1 MMKMNDYNNYNYKL
15 WLSSIIIID
24 PYLLYHCA
32 NLCHE
37 DNENNEE
44 DD

>member
-1 MMKMNDYNNYNYKL
+1 M
-15 WLSSIIIID
+15 IIIIINYGLIITD